1 MTSFLDD
8 RRRGAEE
15 AFFARQNEQL
25 RVGLRKSD
33 QVAAN
38 SAELAA
44 ASGLRNSL
52 VLDSLTELNVGPEGA
67 AALSLT
73 PLVAVAWADGD
84 VSPKERTALL
94 AAARDAGLAE
104 TDASY
109 RLFASWLD
117 APPSAALMSR
127 WKDYATTLLQG
138 MSPEAAA
145 AFRQE
150 ILDRAR
156 AIAASA
162 GGLLGFGGVSEAER
176 AVLAEIEA
184 ALRLSTERRP

>member
-84 VSPKERTALL
+84 VSPKERDSASGRGARCRSRGDRCELPPVCEL
-94 AAARDAGLAE
+94 A
-104 TDASY
+104 
-109 RLFASWLD
+109 
-117 APPSAALMSR
+117 
-127 WKDYATTLLQG
+127 
-138 MSPEAAA
+138 
-145 AFRQE
+145 
-150 ILDRAR
+150 
-156 AIAASA
+156 
-162 GGLLGFGGVSEAER
+162 
-176 AVLAEIEA
+176 
-184 ALRLSTERRP
+184 